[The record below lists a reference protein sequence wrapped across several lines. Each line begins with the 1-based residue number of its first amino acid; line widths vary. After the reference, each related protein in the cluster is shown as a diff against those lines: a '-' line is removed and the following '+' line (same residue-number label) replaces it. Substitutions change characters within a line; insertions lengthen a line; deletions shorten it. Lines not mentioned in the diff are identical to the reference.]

1 MIEKNNRLYYDQD
14 APELEDFEKE
24 RVRERVEM
32 PPLQILKKKGEKS
45 IATRAHVWY
54 YK

>member
-1 MIEKNNRLYYDQD
+1 MYPASRKKRWKSC
-14 APELEDFEKE
+14 EKE
-24 RVRERVEM
+24 RVRERVKM